1 MDKDK
6 CYVLGLKPYQNSEF
20 DYVDRIVNGAY
31 SKYAVF
37 GDVPTVVEFRS
48 DGLNQKETILN
59 SGSEY
64 THVSYCLMS
73 QNVICEL
80 GGDDTPIN
88 MDDNIY
94 NANLIPGWFGEI
106 SKSSLLNGMRLMYH
120 KIDVSYKTSAKR
132 AMPMALAL
140 AMGRTIAY
148 DLLREIIEKFSKDY
162 SDIDNDSN
170 EIVLNAE
177 SSAILN
183 KIRLSIDTIEKHY
196 GGCIMVDSKLGR
208 TLDKVIES
216 SRDDAVDSINMLC
229 GIIEP
234 DEDDNLIV
242 GRAMAYIQA
251 IEARRKAPKLEIAKY
266 FSEVDT
272 WKEKAMD
279 SISKVNDV
287 NNKIIES
294 LKHKGKLDEYKR
306 LYREY
311 FDKLRA
317 LAVDRAKEFETCAN
331 RVLEHVVTKEQI
343 TLEEVEALYN
353 AAENLGKLVY
363 KENRPKEITDILDK
377 ISELRKC
384 SESEQINKLKD
395 MLKYDSE
402 HGRDNICTLNL
413 NATKLNR

>member
-1 MDKDK
+1 MNKDK
-6 CYVLGLKPYQNSEF
+6 CYVLGLKAYQNSEF
-20 DYVDRIVNGAY
+20 DCVDRIVNGAY

-37 GDVPTVVEFRS
+37 SDVPTVVEFMS
-48 DGLNQKETILN
+48 DGISQQNSMLD

-64 THVSYCLMS
+64 THVSSCLMS

-80 GGDDTPIN
+80 GGYDIPVNI
-88 MDDNIY
+88 DDNAY
-94 NANLIPGWFGEI
+94 NANFIPGWFGEV

-120 KIDVSYKTSAKR
+120 KIDVSYKNSDKK

-148 DLLREIIEKFSKDY
+148 DLLRELLEKLNTDY
-162 SDIDNDSN
+162 SDKDSDSG
-170 EIVLNAE
+170 EIVLNE
-177 SSAILN
+177 EGSEIFN

-196 GGCIMVDSKLGR
+196 GGYIMVDSKLGR
-208 TLDKVIES
+208 ILDKVIKS
-216 SRDDAVDSINMLC
+216 SKDDAIDSINMLC

-234 DEDDNLIV
+234 DEDDSLIV

-251 IEARRKAPKLEIAKY
+251 VEARRKAPKLEIVKY

-272 WKEKAMD
+272 WKEKVMD
-279 SISKVNDV
+279 EVSKVNDT

-294 LKHKGKLDEYKR
+294 LERKGKLDEYKS

-311 FDKLRA
+311 FDKLRE

-331 RVLEHVVTKEQI
+331 KVLEHVVTKEQI
-343 TLEEVEALYN
+343 TLDEVNALYS
-353 AAENLGKLVY
+353 AAESLGKLIY
-363 KENRPKEITDILDK
+363 KENRPKEVTDILDK
-377 ISELRKC
+377 ISELKKC
-384 SESEQINKLKD
+384 SESEQLNKLKD

-402 HGRDNICTLNL
+402 PGRDSICTLNL
-413 NATKLNR
+413 SASKLKR

>member
-1 MDKDK
+1 MNKDK

-20 DYVDRIVNGAY
+20 DYVDKIVNGAY

-37 GDVPTVVEFRS
+37 NDVPTVVEFRG
-48 DGLNQKETILN
+48 DGLNQQETILN

-73 QNVICEL
+73 QNLICEL
-80 GGDDTPIN
+80 SGDDTPVN

-94 NANLIPGWFGEI
+94 NDNLIPGWFGEI

-120 KIDVSYKTSAKR
+120 KIDVSYKTSAKK

-148 DLLREIIEKFSKDY
+148 DLLREVIEKFSKDY
-162 SDIDNDSN
+162 SDKDSDSN

-177 SSAILN
+177 SSEILS

-196 GGCIMVDSKLGR
+196 GGYIMVDSKLGR
-208 TLDKVIES
+208 VLDKVIES

-251 IEARRKAPKLEIAKY
+251 VEARRKAPKLEIVKY

-272 WKEKAMD
+272 WKKKAMD
-279 SISKVNDV
+279 EVSKVNDV

-294 LKHKGKLDEYKR
+294 LERKGKLEEYKR

-317 LAVDRAKEFETCAN
+317 LAVDKAKEFEACAN
-331 RVLEHVVTKEQI
+331 KILEHVVTKKQI
-343 TLEEVEALYN
+343 TMEEVEAFYS

-363 KENRPKEITDILDK
+363 KENRPKEITNILDK

-384 SESEQINKLKD
+384 SDSEQLNKLKD

-402 HGRDNICTLNL
+402 HGRDNVCTLNL
-413 NATKLNR
+413 SAAKLKR